1 MKKLNNKYKSPLI
14 KVLQFDVNDI
24 VTTSTG
30 NNFFEWGWDEDKPYD
45 GGAFN

>member
-1 MKKLNNKYKSPLI
+1 MIKKPSNNYESPLI
-14 KVLQFDVNDI
+14 KLLVLDVQDI
-24 VTTSTG
+24 IATSG

>member
-1 MKKLNNKYKSPLI
+1 MIKKPSGNYESPLI
-14 KVLQFDVNDI
+14 KLLQFDVNDI
-24 VTTSTG
+24 VTTSG